1 MLQCKSTHSCRS
13 FTLFHFVREKS
24 EPRRSNRNLTF
35 DRSMNFYQCCR
46 LVIELDSKYPDYC
59 HNRNARCEYR
69 VIQASTAWANEASL
83 GLTAHC
89 DLLLTQLKCHS
100 LRSAPN
106 FSLAS
111 PQHGSTNLLPDHHSA
126 ARCPRLL
133 PGPHHRGHGHV
144 ASPAAAVALPA
155 SPVPHG
161 AASRRSTAHVQQE
174 PEAQRANG
182 QRIAALKCLKDCV
195 HVSNFWG
202 HGEREHKRDSTR
214 DLFWY
219 VEVHSNHRQLLRY
232 PITNA

>member
-13 FTLFHFVREKS
+13 FTLFHFVREKY

-35 DRSMNFYQCCR
+35 DRSMNFCQCCR

-83 GLTAHC
+83 GLKTLC

-111 PQHGSTNLLPDHHSA
+111 PQHGSTNLLPDHHGA

-144 ASPAAAVALPA
+144 ASPSAAVALPA

-174 PEAQRANG
+174 PETQRANG
-182 QRIAALKCLKDCV
+182 QRIAALKCLKDCACEQRLRT
-195 HVSNFWG
+195 WRKRAQ
-202 HGEREHKRDSTR
+202 ERQYKRP
-214 DLFWY
+214 
-219 VEVHSNHRQLLRY
+219 LLIRRS
-232 PITNA
+232 AFKS